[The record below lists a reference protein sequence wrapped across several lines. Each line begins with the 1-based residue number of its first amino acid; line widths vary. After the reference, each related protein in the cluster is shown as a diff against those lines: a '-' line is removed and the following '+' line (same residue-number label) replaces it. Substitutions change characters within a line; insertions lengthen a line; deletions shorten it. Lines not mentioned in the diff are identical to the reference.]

1 MKKRIVKIALGQ
13 FASIHGET
21 QQNLNKMLTMTDQ
34 AAESGADLIVFPE
47 LAYSGYFC
55 TSYQMQQCA
64 EKQDGPFVQALRE
77 KAKDKSIHIIAG
89 YPEAGDITGRL
100 YNSCIFIDDDGNVI
114 ENMRKVYAWGKEK
127 LVFAE
132 GKRYPVVK
140 TKFGNVGM
148 LICYDIEYP
157 EPSRIETL
165 KGAEIIVDCSV
176 WSVPA
181 ERRWHVDLAG
191 NALFNLLYVVGCNT
205 IGENLCGS
213 SMIVG
218 PDGEIRAIVL
228 GMGVPTT
235 ANYIIQATIS
245 APALVALG
253 VPKLAAH
260 MFVFYFGIVADIT
273 PPVALAAF
281 AGSGIA
287 GSNPMKTGFTATR
300 LGIAA
305 YIVPYMFVLNPILV
319 LVNVNNLST
328 GVFVLMAIKA
338 VVTAFIGMVGLA
350 SGSSGF
356 FKAPC
361 NLLERIVLIASGL
374 LLIDPG
380 TLTDIAGI
388 GIILLIYFIQKARE
402 KRTAVT
408 G

>member
-77 KAKDKSIHIIAG
+77 KAKDRSIHIIAG

-157 EPSRIETL
+157 EPSRIET
-165 KGAEIIVDCSV
+165 
-176 WSVPA
+176 
-181 ERRWHVDLAG
+181 DLAG

-218 PDGEIRAIVL
+218 PDGEIRAMASRTEEELLVHEIDL
-228 GMGVPTT
+228 GEILEIRSRIP
-235 ANYIIQATIS
+235 YINDFKEDTFS
-245 APALVALG
+245 MEAL
-253 VPKLAAH
+253 
-260 MFVFYFGIVADIT
+260 
-273 PPVALAAF
+273 
-281 AGSGIA
+281 
-287 GSNPMKTGFTATR
+287 
-300 LGIAA
+300 
-305 YIVPYMFVLNPILV
+305 
-319 LVNVNNLST
+319 
-328 GVFVLMAIKA
+328 
-338 VVTAFIGMVGLA
+338 
-350 SGSSGF
+350 
-356 FKAPC
+356 
-361 NLLERIVLIASGL
+361 
-374 LLIDPG
+374 
-380 TLTDIAGI
+380 
-388 GIILLIYFIQKARE
+388 
-402 KRTAVT
+402 KRY
-408 G
+408 

>member
-64 EKQDGPFVQALRE
+64 EKQDGPFVQVLRE

-218 PDGEIRAIVL
+218 PDGEIRAMASRTEEELLVHEIDL
-228 GMGVPTT
+228 GEILEIRSRIP
-235 ANYIIQATIS
+235 YINDFKEDTFS
-245 APALVALG
+245 MEAL
-253 VPKLAAH
+253 
-260 MFVFYFGIVADIT
+260 
-273 PPVALAAF
+273 
-281 AGSGIA
+281 
-287 GSNPMKTGFTATR
+287 
-300 LGIAA
+300 
-305 YIVPYMFVLNPILV
+305 
-319 LVNVNNLST
+319 
-328 GVFVLMAIKA
+328 
-338 VVTAFIGMVGLA
+338 
-350 SGSSGF
+350 
-356 FKAPC
+356 
-361 NLLERIVLIASGL
+361 
-374 LLIDPG
+374 
-380 TLTDIAGI
+380 
-388 GIILLIYFIQKARE
+388 
-402 KRTAVT
+402 KRY
-408 G
+408 